1 MRALLAALALAIAAA
16 AAPTHVTGSIAN
28 ADNTRPTGFLIL
40 SWTTFSSNTTLYKSG
55 SITKPVTNGTIDL
68 WLEPGYYTAQWGG
81 SRGVETMTIYVPTSS
96 TAVDINAC
104 LLTDTTKLAVT
115 QLAPSG
121 AIEGQILGFHAGVWA
136 PINAP
141 TGTGGSGGGSGPWP
155 ISSVTGLQPALDA
168 HTAAIA
174 AETTNRTNAITGEAS
189 ARSAADTTNA
199 GAIAAHTTR
208 TDNPHQ
214 VTAAQTG
221 AASTAALA
229 AETTARQADTTNTT
243 AAIASEATT
252 RAAAITAEA
261 TTRSTADAA
270 NTAAIAAIRPYQ
282 QTWTAANTG
291 TMPASAHGLGSL
303 TNTAQLT
310 CYDQTTSTL
319 FIPLQWTIDTNYNVS
334 ITFGLTLTGPC
345 TLRP

>member
-1 MRALLAALALAIAAA
+1 VRPFLAALALAIAAA

-55 SITKPVTNGTIDL
+55 SITKPVANGTVDL

-81 SRGVETMTIYVPTSS
+81 SRGVETMTLYVPASS
-96 TAVDINAC
+96 TTVDILAC
-104 LLTDTTKLAVT
+104 LLTDTTKLPVD

-121 AIEGQILGFHAGVWA
+121 ASAGQILGFVNGIWA

-141 TGTGGSGGGSGPWP
+141 SGAGGGGGSGPWP
-155 ISSVTGLQPALDA
+155 ISSVTGLQPALDT
-168 HTAAIA
+168 HTNAIA
-174 AETTNRTNAITGEAS
+174 AETTNRTTAISAEAS
-189 ARSAADTTNA
+189 ARSAADTAEASARTT
-199 GAIAAHTTR
+199 HTAR

-229 AETTARQADTTNTT
+229 AETTARQADTTTTT

-261 TTRSTADAA
+261 TTRSSAVAA

-282 QTWTAANTG
+282 QSWTAETSG
-291 TMPASAHGLGSL
+291 TMLASAHGLGAL

-319 FIPLQWTIDTNYNVS
+319 FIPLQWTIDTSYNVS